1 MSIGVLVG
9 LGSTILLIG
18 TLLIFGATREPLLKF
33 FDWIFVTT
41 TQFISLMPKALKMVL
56 FLFFLIFIVGSAV
69 NLFLGFLF
77 FCDGTTVYQPDNLFT
92 GIGLSIAGVVSI
104 NSEYGNLTTSQ
115 YESIL
120 NNESILYSTPDSMT
134 PEGLIQIKCQ
144 YNEPVFTIFGIEVF
158 NYRLWILLFILT
170 FFIWF
175 IIKIKF

>member
-92 GIGLSIAGVVSI
+92 GIGLR
-104 NSEYGNLTTSQ
+104 L
-115 YESIL
+115 
-120 NNESILYSTPDSMT
+120 
-134 PEGLIQIKCQ
+134 
-144 YNEPVFTIFGIEVF
+144 PV
-158 NYRLWILLFILT
+158 
-170 FFIWF
+170 
-175 IIKIKF
+175 